1 MAENRRH
8 KDKRFYFSRGQLVL
22 LGGAF
27 TVASLMIFF
36 LGIVVGRGIEER
48 KMARPEEPLIK
59 IPVKPPAQSGGGA
72 ASAGQ
77 MKEELTFYDTLG
89 KSSRDATSLEEKA
102 GELKEAAKSIKP
114 EPKEIKS
121 QGRERAA
128 STSLKVEEKAVA
140 HKPNPAPSLHPIE
153 PSEPGKAWYVQVNAF
168 PDEKSGQIWVD
179 RLKNKG
185 FNAYLTEG
193 RNQGKLWYR
202 VRVGRYST
210 REEAEK
216 IAEVL
221 KIKENLTKAFATRQ

>member
-8 KDKRFYFSRGQLVL
+8 RDKRFYFTRGQMVL

-27 TVASLMIFF
+27 TLASLIIFL

-59 IPVKPPAQSGGGA
+59 IPVKPSTQSSGS

-77 MKEELTFYDTLG
+77 VKEELTFYDTLG
-89 KSSRDATSLEEKA
+89 KSSRDAPALEEKA
-102 GELKEAAKSIKP
+102 GELKEVAKAIKP
-114 EPKEIKS
+114 ESKEVKA
-121 QGRERAA
+121 QGREKVT
-128 STSLKVEEKAVA
+128 STSLKVEEKVA
-140 HKPNPAPSLHPIE
+140 ANKPNPAPSSHHIE

-185 FNAYLTEG
+185 YNAYLTEG

-202 VRVGRYST
+202 VRVGRYNS

-221 KIKENLTKAFATRQ
+221 KSKENFTKAFATRQ

>member
-27 TVASLMIFF
+27 TLASLMIFL

-59 IPVKPPAQSGGGA
+59 IPVKPAPSGG
-72 ASAGQ
+72 SAGAGPA
-77 MKEELTFYDTLG
+77 KEELTFYDTLG
-89 KSSRDATSLEEKA
+89 KSSRAAPSLEEKA
-102 GELKEAAKSIKP
+102 DEPKEAEKAIKP
-114 EPKEIKS
+114 EPKEVKS
-121 QGRERAA
+121 RGREKAT
-128 STSLKVEEKAVA
+128 STSLKFEEKPAA
-140 HKPNPAPSLHPIE
+140 SKPNPAPPSHHVE

-185 FNAYLTEG
+185 YNAYLTEG

-202 VRVGRYST
+202 VRVGQYSS

-216 IAEVL
+216 LAEIL
-221 KIKENLTKAFATRQ
+221 KTKENFTKAFATRQ

>member
-8 KDKRFYFSRGQLVL
+8 KDRRFYFSRGQLLL

-27 TVASLMIFF
+27 TVSLLLIFF

-48 KMARPEEPLIK
+48 KIARPEEPLIK
-59 IPVKPPAQSGGGA
+59 IPVKPPTQSGGA
-72 ASAGQ
+72 AGVGQ
-77 MKEELTFYDTLG
+77 AKEELTFYDTLG
-89 KSSRDATSLEEKA
+89 KSSRDAALLEEKS
-102 GELKEAAKSIKP
+102 GELKEAAKPIKP
-114 EPKEIKS
+114 EPREIKP

-128 STSLKVEEKAVA
+128 PTSLRVEEKAVA
-140 HKPNPAPSLHPIE
+140 HKPNPASTLHPIE
-153 PSEPGKAWYVQVNAF
+153 PSEPSKAWYVQVNAF

-185 FNAYLTEG
+185 YNAYLTEG

-202 VRVGRYST
+202 VRVGRYSS

-216 IAEVL
+216 VADVL
-221 KIKENLTKAFATRQ
+221 RVRENFTKAFATRQ